1 MSRNV
6 LRGVN
11 MSRSSMFIV
20 GAVTVIIGL
29 AAGAAR
35 AQLIDESFDLY
46 ATGSPPPSPWWNWG
60 TSGTKLVDET
70 VYNGGAG
77 KSVELRRTAFDHQAF
92 AIGQTF
98 APLEGQVDLTYF
110 FRLSSGSDREALC
123 VFGRDSS
130 DNTIAWWVAHGGQF
144 GNAVATYSDIEG
156 WTHVMDITGDAW
168 YGVHLEIDTAACT
181 YDITVWE
188 ADNPATTA
196 TVTDRT
202 FRNFTLAD
210 AVDEIQLG
218 DFYASYSDLRSAY
231 VDDLRLVGP
240 VVFRDDF
247 ESGDTAGW
255 SAVSP

>member
-1 MSRNV
+1 M
-6 LRGVN
+6 RG
-11 MSRSSMFIV
+11 SSLLIAGLV
-20 GAVTVIIGL
+20 AVIFGL
-29 AAGAAR
+29 GGAAAH
-35 AQLIDESFDLY
+35 AQLIDEDFDAY
-46 ATGSPPPSPWWNWG
+46 ATGLTPPWPWWNWG
-60 TSGTKLVDET
+60 TSGTMLIDET
-70 VYNGGAG
+70 VYNGDSG
-77 KSVELRRTAFDHQAF
+77 KSVELHRIAFDHQAF

-98 APLEGQVDLTYF
+98 APLEGQVDLSYF

-123 VFGRDSS
+123 VFGRDSA
-130 DNTIAWWVAHGGQF
+130 DNAIAWWVAHGGQF
-144 GNAVATYSDIEG
+144 GNAVATYSEIEG
-156 WTHVMDITGDAW
+156 WTHVMDISSDTW

-181 YDITVWE
+181 YDITVWQE
-188 ADNPATTA
+188 DNPATTA

-240 VVFRDDF
+240 IVFRDGF

-255 SAVSP
+255 SGAGP